1 MTGRPSSR
9 SLVLGA
15 LALAAAVAGCRGDR
29 APRRV
34 PEDGAP
40 CSAMMPGAAKSGE
53 KAIRLG
59 SVAVT
64 ERTWAML
71 PPESSADAP
80 KDVTTFVVR
89 RGGVPAGSALRD
101 AALLDAAAARAARGI
116 ALQDG
121 TKPSVAKVATD
132 AGDAVELRW
141 ATGTLHNA
149 TRFLL
154 VPEGYCEVTI
164 LRAPTDAGIASYFA
178 SVQVRP

>member
-1 MTGRPSSR
+1 
-9 SLVLGA
+9 
-15 LALAAAVAGCRGDR
+15 
-29 APRRV
+29 
-34 PEDGAP
+34 
-40 CSAMMPGAAKSGE
+40 MMPGAAKSGE

-71 PPESSADAP
+71 PTESSADAP